1 MPSSDVKAIYKK
13 RLVNTTVF
21 MIIITLMACAL
32 LAVVI
37 TFIVKAITK
46 VIGHLDEVADGKM
59 DFKISESFYK
69 EVMKL
74 VILRVQSIP

>member
-1 MPSSDVKAIYKK
+1 
-13 RLVNTTVF
+13 

-37 TFIVKAITK
+37 PFIVKAITK

-59 DFKISESFYK
+59 DFKISE
-69 EVMKL
+69 KL
-74 VILRVQSIP
+74 LQRSDEIGNIARSVNTLIGGLASIVVNIHHSTG

>member
-1 MPSSDVKAIYKK
+1 
-13 RLVNTTVF
+13 

-59 DFKISESFYK
+59 VLKSVKSFYK

-74 VILRVQSIP
+74 VILRCQSIP

>member
-1 MPSSDVKAIYKK
+1 
-13 RLVNTTVF
+13 

>member
-1 MPSSDVKAIYKK
+1 
-13 RLVNTTVF
+13 

-59 DFKISESFYK
+59 DFKISE
-69 EVMKL
+69 KL
-74 VILRVQSIP
+74 LQRSDEIGNICLLYTSLLKYSESGRQA